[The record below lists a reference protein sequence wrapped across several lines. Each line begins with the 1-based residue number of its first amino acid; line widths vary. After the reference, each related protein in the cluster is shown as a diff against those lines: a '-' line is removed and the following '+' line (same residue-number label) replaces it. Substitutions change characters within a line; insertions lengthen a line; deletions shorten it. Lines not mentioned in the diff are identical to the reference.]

1 MGPALIHDYGIIG
14 NGRSAALVGLSGSI
28 DWLCWPRFDS
38 PSLFAALLDRTRG
51 GHFLIAPAQPFT
63 ATRSYVEESNVLC
76 TTFTTPGGEVRV
88 TDLMPVLSEEEKAF
102 TLFPEHE
109 ILRVCTGTRGLVEM
123 RVEFHPRPDYARR
136 TVPIRATRQLG
147 FRIEDGPRLY
157 TLRADRPLA
166 LVGPDDVDGTFLL
179 AAGERATFSLSFDHV
194 GPAVLP
200 PLGDGAALAV
210 ERTVAWWRRW
220 AGRCNYDGP
229 YRPEVVRSVLALKL
243 LSYAPSGAIV
253 AAPTTSLPERI
264 GGDLNWDYRFCWL
277 RDAAFTARAF
287 LALGYDAEAAA
298 FCDWLL
304 HATRLTVPRLRVLY
318 DVYGRPPPPEREVP
332 GLSGWR
338 GARPVRSG
346 NAAAEQLQL
355 DLHGEVIDAV
365 AQLARAGHPL
375 DREARGLLRALGDHV
390 ARSWRAAD
398 HGIWE
403 DRAPQRHHVH
413 SRLLCWVALDR
424 LLDLRERGL
433 LDRGDADAWG
443 AARAAIRAE
452 LELRG
457 FSARLGAYARTLDGD
472 TLDASALLLSWYG
485 FHPPDD
491 PRLRATFARIRER
504 LAVGPGLYLRYE
516 ESRAARE
523 GAFGLV
529 GFWAAEHL
537 ARGGGSLEEARAAL
551 ADAAAWANDLGL
563 FAEEVEPATGEAL
576 GNFPQ
581 AYTHVGLVNA
591 AVSLAERERLERG
604 HAPRAP
610 AAARLTS
617 GEEASP

>member
-1 MGPALIHDYGIIG
+1 MREPAIG
-14 NGRSAALVGLSGSI
+14 EHACLGDGRTAALVARDGAV

-38 PSLFAALLDRTRG
+38 EPLLAGLLDAERG
-51 GHFLIAPAQPFT
+51 GAFAVRAVAARPPSRRYLPET
-63 ATRSYVEESNVLC
+63 NVLE
-76 TTFTTPGGEVRV
+76 TRFEAPGGTLRLVDAMTVADEGERRR
-88 TDLMPVLSEEEKAF
+88 LLPASE
-102 TLFPEHE
+102 L
-109 ILRVCTGTRGLVEM
+109 LRVATCESGEVDVEIRLAPWTGRGGPVRLEAAGALGWRLV
-123 RVEFHPRPDYARR
+123 
-136 TVPIRATRQLG
+136 LG
-147 FRIEDGPRLY
+147 SGAAW
-157 TLRADRPLA
+157 LRADHPLQRE
-166 LVGPDDVDGTFLL
+166 DDAVIGRFRLR
-179 AAGERATFSLSFDHV
+179 AGERAAVSLSFDEEA
-194 GPAVLP
+194 PAVLP
-200 PLGDGAALAV
+200 PLGAAAQ
-210 ERTVAWWRRW
+210 ERLLRTAAWWRRF
-220 AGRCNYDGP
+220 AARARYEGP
-229 YRPEVVRSVLALKL
+229 RRDDVVRSALALKL
-243 LSYAPSGAIV
+243 LGFAPSGAVV
-253 AAPTTSLPERI
+253 AAPTTSLPESP
-264 GGDLNWDYRFCWL
+264 GGSLNWDYRFCWL

-287 LALGYDAEAAA
+287 LALGYEAEAAA
-298 FCDWLL
+298 FRDWLL

-318 DVYGRPPPPEREVP
+318 DVYGRPPPPEIEVP

-346 NAAAEQLQL
+346 NAAADQLQL

-365 AQLARAGHPL
+365 AQLVRGGHLL
-375 DREARGLLRALGDHV
+375 DREACALLRTLGDHV

-403 DRAPQRHHVH
+403 DRAPPRHHVH

-443 AARAAIRAE
+443 AARAAIREE

-457 FSARLGAYARTLDGD
+457 FSPRLGAYARTLDGD
-472 TLDASALLLSWYG
+472 SLDASALLLSWYG
-485 FHPPDD
+485 FHAPDH
-491 PRLRATFARIRER
+491 PRLRATFARIREQ

-537 ARGGGSLEEARAAL
+537 ARGGGTLDEARAAL

-563 FAEEVEPATGEAL
+563 FAEEVDPATGEAL

-591 AVSLAERERLERG
+591 AVSLAERERRERG

-610 AAARLTS
+610 AAARRTS